1 MIPEDELRQLLQ
13 TAIRGAR
20 SAGAIIRRDMK
31 RPRNIEYKRARDMVT
46 QTDKRAENVIIDIIQ
61 KQFPSHQII
70 GEESGLLND
79 NDSLFTWYIDP
90 LDGTTNFVHGYPI
103 FATSIG
109 LTYKDEPL
117 VGVILDP
124 TRDELFSAAKGL
136 GAFLN
141 GKQMSVSNT
150 MDMKSSILATGYYYI
165 HDHLFALNMKLWNE
179 IYPHT
184 QGLRRGGA
192 AAIDLAY
199 VACGRLDGFWEFNLN
214 PWDVAAGVVLIK
226 EAGGE
231 VIHANGDNFLTK
243 DTKLKHIIAGNINIT
258 NTLFDIIKVHY

>member
-124 TRDELFSAAKGL
+124 TRDELFSAA
-136 GAFLN
+136 
-141 GKQMSVSNT
+141 
-150 MDMKSSILATGYYYI
+150 
-165 HDHLFALNMKLWNE
+165 
-179 IYPHT
+179 
-184 QGLRRGGA
+184 
-192 AAIDLAY
+192 
-199 VACGRLDGFWEFNLN
+199 
-214 PWDVAAGVVLIK
+214 
-226 EAGGE
+226 
-231 VIHANGDNFLTK
+231 
-243 DTKLKHIIAGNINIT
+243 
-258 NTLFDIIKVHY
+258 